1 MGSNVDIELLAGLD
15 LTASEKQIISDILKL
30 NKMILANGKN
40 NINLK
45 IGEIDTKE
53 LDSALNKINTQ
64 AKLGNTIFQQFG
76 ATLKGAFKTFTMAN
90 MLQDA
95 IYKTIA
101 AGKQSIETVKALD
114 DAATSLRMAT
124 GDSYES
130 VKKLMDQYNRMGQAL
145 GAVTTDVSSAADAWL
160 RQGHSIEDTNKLIKD
175 SMVLS
180 KVSNLNSADSTKYLT
195 SAMQGYKV
203 AVDDVARVVD
213 KLSAVDL
220 ESATD
225 AGGLAEAIS
234 RTSESANIAGVS
246 LDRLLGMVATV
257 GEVTQKQMS
266 SIGESY
272 KTIFSRM
279 RDVKDSK
286 LSIIGDDGEIEDIS
300 NVEIALNELG
310 IKLRDSNKEFRNFQT
325 VLDEVAASWGSY
337 SSVQQGAI
345 AKAFSGVRQQENFLV
360 LMENWDKV
368 KEYTD
373 IAANSA
379 GTAEEKFNYYL
390 ESLESKTNS
399 LKASVEELASTTISK
414 ELYASVL
421 DVTKSIVDATTE
433 TGLLK
438 GSLIGLGTAGSIYG
452 FQQLSIFAG
461 KAALEFTKFSEALT
475 LINAGSVSQ
484 NSMQRLLDLTNGLSA
499 SQTKLLLT
507 SQNLTNAQR
516 IQILMNQG
524 LTNAQA
530 TNKLQTLGLATA
542 EAGATTTTMTLTGAL
557 KGLWATLMA
566 NPFVL
571 IATTVTAG
579 AMAFISYENHIKK
592 VKEETADAASQI
604 RSSIDETINK
614 YSAQK
619 EAIDSLSGR
628 FTELSK
634 GVDDYGNNVSLTN
647 EQMDE
652 YHGLIQKLVDINPS
666 IVKGYDDQNQAIVN
680 KNTVLSETI
689 RLLERERQ
697 LELEKETSSDKLET
711 VGTDTV
717 NKRNDLYGIGSPYDK
732 SGNFRLDTVS
742 GQATRFGVEAAKLF
756 NDESVKAFYDYTNS
770 RPFEK
775 MYGKSDW
782 LKTFGFDVADEDMDL
797 DIQGFME
804 RNIGVFAKNMD
815 DILSKAGIDSK
826 SEQARSL
833 KMYVQEWQTLD
844 SELKSL
850 DGTYIDSYLQ
860 KIPQLV
866 DGYGE
871 LTDAQKSFVDN
882 YVKDN
887 FSAEDL
893 MNNATKV
900 KASIIGMVESI
911 SDDPQIKSGINDLF
925 ALNAKDLDV
934 TEYAKQ
940 YNDILNRIISQLNLS
955 DTDANKL
962 RFNLTVDT
970 DDLVEKYNNAIASAK
985 GKFGQDETNFFK
997 ANSINTPEEIDRW
1010 LEIAQG
1016 AKTATEAEKDYI
1028 EQSKNVE
1035 LPVSKEDVIASI
1047 NSMSE
1052 GFESLDKIMT
1062 SMKDK
1067 KPFDYTLLDDKKFKD
1082 NFGGLKE
1089 EYTDFVEIVSK
1100 SPKDVKGAQSAFDNL
1115 TTAWIDS
1122 KLALK
1127 GYTEENANMIASGLR
1142 NMGVTNAEEVVTNRL
1157 AIAHEKLAAEK
1168 YYNENA
1174 SNDLENSTM
1183 SEIDAFVNE
1192 GIAAGVSQQSM
1203 SQLALEKLSVNDI
1216 KIDTASDIDQVIA
1229 LANAAG
1235 ASTSALDQ
1243 LARAKS
1249 VFASINSAIAKGTT
1263 QLANPSM
1270 GAPVAAGIT
1279 MAAEMLKS
1287 NTMADLSEA
1296 QKTLEDIA
1304 NGTFDYGIKI
1314 NPDDFKKTTYSGPNA
1329 GKAGGSGKDKNKKDP
1344 TGFDWIDVQA
1354 KQSQKNVEKVQDQM
1368 NDVSNWKPKNTLTD
1382 TAISEMGK
1390 QIEALQVQ
1398 ADAYQAEADS
1408 YGLSPTYIDKIK
1420 NGALEI
1426 EDITDEVVA
1435 KNVKGYQEA
1444 YNKAEDFRDKIDD
1457 VKRSMKELAQSKLD
1471 NIINDF
1477 DSLVSLMEKY
1487 SSYNKSLIELQK
1499 DLGVEISNTD
1509 YENLIDQQKGIY
1521 DELQSKY
1528 KTLSNELHNAVSAGA
1543 IKVGSQEWRKY
1554 NEELIDVNNS
1564 MNDVVS
1570 NMNDFRKSMIDL
1582 PFEELE
1588 RITNATS
1595 RVNNEISSM
1604 LDLIGDEGL
1613 TDGGMVTSRGLAK
1626 LALLGKQLANAKQ
1639 ETANYGEAIEA
1650 VEEAYSNGTLTQ
1662 AEYTERINEYSS
1674 AQLSAVNATKEA
1686 QDAILQFRYDAIQAE
1701 IDDMKDL
1708 ISAKK
1713 EALQMEKDYQDYL
1726 DGVNK
1731 KQTDINNLQA
1741 KIDELSLRSDPA
1753 DRAAISQRL
1762 QLEKQLKEAKDE
1774 LAKQQADYAFD
1785 KTLEGLDKQGEEF
1798 EKSKNEELETLK
1810 TSTDAQQ
1817 KVIENYLGKV
1827 KKDYQIVYNTLTKY
1841 GTDYGITMTDE
1852 LTSPWDSASSAVDMF
1867 QSAVGDAISQI
1878 NSDIANIDLS
1888 KLTELVSTMQGFSAT
1903 GSSSSFEDVT
1913 GSGSWQKTSKG
1924 WWYGN
1929 SNDDYVSDGV
1939 YTIGGKQYNFNEDG
1953 YMKSGWDESTGQW
1966 RYFEPENGQ
1975 MVKSTWR
1982 KGADGKEYYLK
1993 SDGTMAT
2000 DMAIKSKSENG
2011 YYYVNDDGVPEGGLL
2026 SYDEVKQRKITVG
2039 YKNGTRNSKP
2049 GLKHVGEDGPELIVT
2064 KDGIPIL
2071 SSVGGDTIFPNE
2083 MVKKLWELGNN
2094 PLGAEKLR
2102 QNFMPNVT
2110 IPKYDFSN
2118 IKTVS
2123 REPVT
2128 VEINTPLI
2136 TVEGSADEKTLMKCG
2151 QMITSAMK
2159 NDLPRYITNGNKK
2172 SYLKN

>member
-15 LTASEKQIISDILKL
+15 LTASEKQLISDILKL
-30 NKMILANGKN
+30 NKMILASGKG

-45 IGEIDTKE
+45 IGEIDTKQVKE
-53 LDSALNKINTQ
+53 LENALNDIN
-64 AKLGNTIFQQFG
+64 ARVRVGNSVFQQFG
-76 ATLKGAFKTFTMAN
+76 STLEDAFRTYTMAN

-95 IYKTIA
+95 IHKVIA
-101 AGKQSIETVKALD
+101 SGKESVETVKALD

-130 VKKLMDQYNRMGQAL
+130 VKRLMKQYNDMGQTL
-145 GAVTTDVSSAADAWL
+145 GAITTDVSNAADAWL
-160 RQGHSIEDTNKLIKD
+160 RQGHTIDDTNKLIKD

-203 AVDDVARVVD
+203 AVDDVSKVVD

-225 AGGLAEAIS
+225 AAGLAEAMS
-234 RTSESANIAGVS
+234 RTSESANIANVS
-246 LDRLLGMVATV
+246 MDRLIGMIATV
-257 GEVTQKQMS
+257 GEVTQKSMS

-279 RDVKDSK
+279 RDIKDSK
-286 LSIIGDDGEIEDIS
+286 LSILGDDGEIEDIS
-300 NVEIALNELG
+300 NVEIVLNQLG

-325 VLDEVAASWGSY
+325 VLDEVAGSWGTY
-337 SSVQQGAI
+337 TSVQQAAI

-368 KEYTD
+368 KEYTE

-379 GTAEEKFNYYL
+379 GTAEEKFGYYL
-390 ESLESKTNS
+390 ESLEAKTNS
-399 LKASVEELASTTISK
+399 LKASMEELASTTISK
-414 ELYASVL
+414 ELYASIL
-421 DVTKSIVDATTE
+421 DTTKSVVDFTNE

-438 GSLIGLGTAGSIYG
+438 GALAGLGTAGALYT
-452 FQQLSIFAG
+452 FQQLSLFIG
-461 KAALEFTKFSEALT
+461 KTALELTKFSDALEVIKT
-475 LINAGSVSQ
+475 VNATS
-484 NSMQRLLDLTNGLSA
+484 NMQKLLDLTSGLST
-499 SQTKLLLT
+499 SQTKLLLST
-507 SQNLTNAQR
+507 TNLTNAQR
-516 IQILMNQG
+516 IQILTNQG
-524 LTNAQA
+524 LTEAQA
-530 TNKLQTLGLATA
+530 LTKLSTMGLVSADGTATV
-542 EAGATTTTMTLTGAL
+542 ATTTLSGAL

-566 NPFVL
+566 NPLVL
-571 IATTVTAG
+571 VATGVTAG
-579 AMAFISYENHIKK
+579 IMAFTTYENHIKK
-592 VKEETADAASQI
+592 VKEETAEAASKI

-614 YSAQK
+614 YSTQK
-619 EAIDSLSGR
+619 DAINNLSDR
-628 FTELSK
+628 FTELSS
-634 GVDDYGNNVSLTN
+634 GVDDYGNNISLTN

-652 YHGLIQKLVDINPS
+652 YHGIIKKLVEINPS
-666 IVKGYDDQNQAIVN
+666 IVKGYDDQSQAIVN

-697 LELEKETSSDKLET
+697 LELEKETSTDKLET
-711 VGTDTV
+711 IGSDTI
-717 NKRNDLYGIGSPYDK
+717 NKRDELYGIGSPYDK

-742 GQATRFGVEAAKLF
+742 GQATRFGIEAAKLF
-756 NDESVKAFYDYTNS
+756 NEESVKAFYDYTNS

-782 LKTFGFDVADEDMDL
+782 LKIFGFDVADNDMNL

-815 DILSKAGIDSK
+815 DILQKAGIDPRSK
-826 SEQARSL
+826 QARSL

-844 SELKSL
+844 HELKSL

-871 LTDAQKSFVDN
+871 LTDAQKSFIDN
-882 YVKDN
+882 YVKNN
-887 FSAEDL
+887 FTAEDL
-893 MNNATKV
+893 KNNATNV
-900 KASIIGMVESI
+900 KASILGMVESV
-911 SDDPQIKSGINDLF
+911 SDDPQIKKGINDLF

-934 TEYAKQ
+934 SDYAKQ
-940 YNDILNRIISQLNLS
+940 YNDILNKIISQLNLS

-962 RFNLTVDT
+962 RINLTVDT
-970 DDLVEKYNNAIASAK
+970 DNLVEKYNNAIASAK
-985 GKFGQDETNFFK
+985 GKFGQDETGFFK
-997 ANSINTPEEIDRW
+997 ANSINTHEEIDRW
-1010 LEIAQG
+1010 LKIAQG
-1016 AKTATEAEKDYI
+1016 AKTATEAEKAYI

-1035 LPVSKEDVIASI
+1035 LPISKQEVIASI

-1067 KPFDYTLLDDKKFKD
+1067 KPFDYALLNDKKFQD

-1089 EYTDFVEIVSK
+1089 EYADFVETVSK

-1127 GYTEENANMIASGLR
+1127 GYTDENANMIASMLK
-1142 NMGVTNAEEVVTNRL
+1142 NMGVTNAEEVVANRL
-1157 AIAHEKLAAEK
+1157 TIAHEKLAAEK

-1174 SNDLENSTM
+1174 TESLKDKTM
-1183 SEIDAFVNE
+1183 SEIDALVNE
-1192 GIAAGVSQQSM
+1192 GVAAGVSQQAM
-1203 SQLALEKLSVNDI
+1203 SQLALKKLSVNDI

-1235 ASTSALDQ
+1235 ASTSALGQ

-1249 VFASINSAIAKGTT
+1249 AFASINSAIAKGTA
-1263 QLANPSM
+1263 QLANPSI
-1270 GAPVAAGIT
+1270 GAPIAAGLT
-1279 MAAEMLKS
+1279 VATEMLNS
-1287 NTMADLSEA
+1287 NTMAELSEA

-1314 NPDDFKKTTYSGPNA
+1314 NADDFKKATYNGPKSS
-1329 GKAGGSGKDKNKKDP
+1329 KAGGKEKKQKDP
-1344 TGFDWIDVQA
+1344 TPFDWIKVQA
-1354 KQSQKNVEKVQDQM
+1354 EQAQKKVEKAQNQM

-1382 TAISEMGK
+1382 TAISEMSK
-1390 QIEALQVQ
+1390 QIEALQAQ

-1426 EDITDEVVA
+1426 ENITDEVVA

-1444 YNKAEDFRDKIDD
+1444 YNKAEEFRDKIDD

-1499 DLGVEISNTD
+1499 DLGEEISNTD
-1509 YENLIDQQKGIY
+1509 YEKLIDQQKGIY

-1528 KTLSNELHNAVSAGA
+1528 KTLSDELHNAVSNGA
-1543 IKVGSQEWRKY
+1543 IKVGTQEWKKY
-1554 NEELIDVNNS
+1554 NEELIDINNS

-1570 NMNDFRKSMIDL
+1570 NMNDFRKSMINL

-1588 RITNATS
+1588 RLSKATD
-1595 RVNNEISSM
+1595 RVNNEMST
-1604 LDLIGDEGL
+1604 LLKLIGNDGL
-1613 TDGGMVTSRGLAK
+1613 TDGGMVTSKGLAK

-1639 ETANYGEAIEA
+1639 EVANYGEAIEA

-1662 AEYTERINEYSS
+1662 AEYNDKINEYSS
-1674 AQLSAVNATKEA
+1674 AQMSAVNATKEA

-1701 IDDMKDL
+1701 IDDMNNL
-1708 ISAKK
+1708 IDAKK
-1713 EALQMEKDYQDYL
+1713 KALQAEKDYQDYL
-1726 DGVNK
+1726 DKING
-1731 KQTDINNLQA
+1731 KQTDIANLQK
-1741 KIDELSLRSDPA
+1741 KIDELSLSDES
-1753 DRAAISQRL
+1753 DRKAYAQKL
-1762 QLEKQLKEAKDE
+1762 QLENDLKKAKEE
-1774 LAKQQADYAFD
+1774 LAKTQADYAFD
-1785 KTLEGLDKQGEEF
+1785 KTLESLDKQGEEF
-1798 EKSKNEELETLK
+1798 EKAKNEELETLK
-1810 TSTDAQQ
+1810 SNTDAQE
-1817 KVIENYLGKV
+1817 KVIKDYLGKV
-1827 KKDYQIVYNTLTKY
+1827 EKDHKIVYNTLTQY
-1841 GTDYGITMTDE
+1841 GKSYGITMTDE
-1852 LTSPWDSASSAVDMF
+1852 LTSPWNSATSAMSTF

-1878 NSDIANIDLS
+1878 NIDIANIDLS
-1888 KLTELVSTMQGFSAT
+1888 KLTEMVSTMSGFSAN
-1903 GSSSSFEDVT
+1903 GSGASFEDVT
-1913 GSGSWQKTSKG
+1913 GSGTWQKTSKG

-1953 YMKSGWDESTGQW
+1953 YMKSGWDQSTGQW

-2011 YYYVNDDGVPEGGLL
+2011 YYYVNGDGVPEGGLL
-2026 SYDEVKQRKITVG
+2026 SYDDVKKRKITVG

-2049 GLKHVGEDGPELIVT
+2049 GLKEVNENGPELIVARNGT
-2064 KDGIPIL
+2064 VL
-2071 SSVGGDTIFPNE
+2071 NSVGGDTIFDNE
-2083 MVKKLWELGNN
+2083 SLNRLWDISHN
-2094 PLGAEKLR
+2094 PASFEGFR
-2102 QNFMPNVT
+2102 QNFIPNIT

-2118 IKTVS
+2118 IKTVEKQPIVNLDVAFNVQGDANKS
-2123 REPVT
+2123 TLAECKNMIEDYGKNTFPKIVDERI
-2128 VEINTPLI
+2128 INH
-2136 TVEGSADEKTLMKCG
+2136 
-2151 QMITSAMK
+2151 
-2159 NDLPRYITNGNKK
+2159 
-2172 SYLKN
+2172 

>member
-30 NKMILANGKN
+30 NKMILASGKG
-40 NINLK
+40 NISLK
-45 IGEIDTKE
+45 IGEIDTKNVKE
-53 LDSALNKINTQ
+53 LENVLNNIN
-64 AKLGNTIFQQFG
+64 ARVRVGNSVFQQFG
-76 ATLKGAFKTFTMAN
+76 STLEDAFRTYTMAN
-90 MLQDA
+90 LLQDA
-95 IYKTIA
+95 IHKVIA
-101 AGKQSIETVKALD
+101 SGKESIETVKALD

-124 GDSYES
+124 GESYES
-130 VKKLMDQYNRMGQAL
+130 VKRLMSQYNDMGQTL
-145 GAVTTDVSSAADAWL
+145 GAITTDVSNAADAWL
-160 RQGHSIEDTNKLIKD
+160 RQGHTIDDTNKLIKD

-225 AGGLAEAIS
+225 AAGLAEAMS
-234 RTSESANIAGVS
+234 RTSESANIANVS
-246 LDRLLGMVATV
+246 MDRLIGMIATV
-257 GEVTQKQMS
+257 GEVTQKSMS

-279 RDVKDSK
+279 RDIKDSK
-286 LSIIGDDGEIEDIS
+286 LSIVGDDGEIEDIS
-300 NVEIALNELG
+300 NVEIVLNELG
-310 IKLRDSNKEFRNFQT
+310 IKLRDSNQEFRNFQD
-325 VLDEVAASWGSY
+325 VLDDVAGSWGSY
-337 SSVQQGAI
+337 SSVQQAAI

-368 KEYTD
+368 TEYTEV
-373 IAANSA
+373 AANSA
-379 GTAEEKFNYYL
+379 GTAEEKFGYYL

-399 LKASVEELASTTISK
+399 LKASMEDLASTTISK
-414 ELYASVL
+414 ELYASIL
-421 DVTKSIVDATTE
+421 DTTKSVVDFTSE

-438 GSLIGLGTAGSIYG
+438 GALTGLGTAGALYT
-452 FQQLSIFAG
+452 FQQLSLLIG
-461 KAALEFTKFSEALT
+461 KTALELTKFSEALEVIKT
-475 LINAGSVSQ
+475 VNATS
-484 NSMQRLLDLTNGLSA
+484 SMQKLLDLTSGLST
-499 SQTKLLLT
+499 SQTKLLLST
-507 SQNLTNAQR
+507 TNLTNAQR

-524 LTNAQA
+524 LTESQA
-530 TNKLQTLGLATA
+530 VTKLSTMGLVSANGTATV
-542 EAGATTTTMTLTGAL
+542 ATTTLTGAL

-571 IATTVTAG
+571 VATGVTAG
-579 AMAFISYENHIKK
+579 IMAFTTYENHIKK
-592 VKEETADAASQI
+592 IKEETAEAASQI
-604 RSSIDETINK
+604 RSSIDESINK
-614 YSAQK
+614 YNNQK

-711 VGTDTV
+711 VGADAV
-717 NKRNDLYGIGSPYDK
+717 NKRDDLYGIGSPYDK

-756 NDESVKAFYDYTNS
+756 NEESVKAFYDYTNS

-815 DILSKAGIDSK
+815 DILSKAGIDPR

-893 MNNATKV
+893 KNNATGV

-970 DDLVEKYNNAIASAK
+970 DDLVEKYNSAIESAK
-985 GKFGQDETNFFK
+985 GKFGQDETNFFE

-1016 AKTATEAEKDYI
+1016 AKTATEAEKAYI

-1052 GFESLDKIMT
+1052 GFESLDNIMT

-1067 KPFDYTLLDDKKFKD
+1067 KPFDYGLLNDKKFQD
-1082 NFGGLKE
+1082 NFGELGE
-1089 EYTDFVEIVSK
+1089 AYTDFIETVSN

-1115 TTAWIDS
+1115 TTTWIDS

-1127 GYTEENANMIASGLR
+1127 GYTEENASMIASMLK
-1142 NMGVTNAEEVVTNRL
+1142 NMGVANAEEVVANRV
-1157 AIAHEKLAAEK
+1157 AMAHEKLAAEK

-1174 SNDLENSTM
+1174 SDDLANATM
-1183 SEIDAFVNE
+1183 SEVDAFVNE
-1192 GIAAGVSQQSM
+1192 GVAAGVSQQAM
-1203 SQLALEKLSVNDI
+1203 SLLALEKLSVNDI

-1235 ASTSALDQ
+1235 ASTSALEQ

-1249 VFASINSAIAKGTT
+1249 AFSSINSAIAKSTA
-1263 QLANPSM
+1263 QLANPSL
-1270 GAPVAAGIT
+1270 GAPVVAGLT
-1279 MAAEMLKS
+1279 MAAEMLNN
-1287 NTMADLSEA
+1287 NTMAELSEA
-1296 QKTLEDIA
+1296 QKTLEGIA
-1304 NGTFDYGIKI
+1304 DGTFDYGVKF
-1314 NPDDFKKTTYSGPNA
+1314 NADDYKKATYNGPNA
-1329 GKAGGSGKDKNKKDP
+1329 SKAGGSKDKNKKDP
-1344 TGFDWIDVQA
+1344 TRFDWIDVQA
-1354 KQSQKNVEKVQDQM
+1354 KQSQKNVEKVQDQL

-1444 YNKAEDFRDKIDD
+1444 YNKAEDLRDKIDD
-1457 VKRSMKELAQSKLD
+1457 VTRSMKELAKSKLD

-1499 DLGVEISNTD
+1499 DLGEEISNTD

-1521 DELQSKY
+1521 DELQNKY
-1528 KTLSNELHNAVSAGA
+1528 KTLSDELHNAVSSKA

-1588 RITNATS
+1588 KITNATS

-1604 LDLIGDEGL
+1604 LELIGSDGL
-1613 TDGGMVTSRGLAK
+1613 IDGGMETSKGLTR
-1626 LALLGKQLANAKQ
+1626 LALLGKQLGNAKQ
-1639 ETANYGEAIEA
+1639 EVANYGEAIEA

-1674 AQLSAVNATKEA
+1674 AQLSAVSATKEA

-1701 IDDMKDL
+1701 IDDMKNL

-1713 EALQMEKDYQDYL
+1713 EALQTEKDYQDYL
-1726 DGVNK
+1726 DQING
-1731 KQTDINNLQA
+1731 KQKDISNLQA
-1741 KIDELSLRSDPA
+1741 KIDELSLST
-1753 DRAAISQRL
+1753 DRKDIAQRL
-1762 QLEKQLKEAKDE
+1762 QLEKDMADAKEE
-1774 LAKQQADYAFD
+1774 LAKTQADYAFD
-1785 KTLEGLDKQGEEF
+1785 QTLESLDKQSEEF
-1798 EKSKNEELETLK
+1798 EDSKNKELETLK
-1810 TSTDAQQ
+1810 SSTDEQH

-1878 NSDIANIDLS
+1878 NIDIASIDLS
-1888 KLTELVSTMQGFSAT
+1888 KLTEMVSTMQGFSAT
-1903 GSSSSFEDVT
+1903 GGGNSFEDVT

-1953 YMKSGWDESTGQW
+1953 YMKSGWDDSTGQW

-2011 YYYVNDDGVPEGGLL
+2011 YYYVNDEGVPEGGLL

-2039 YKNGTRNSKP
+2039 YKNGTQNSKP
-2049 GLKHVGEDGPELIVT
+2049 GLKLVNEDGPEIIVT
-2064 KDGIPIL
+2064 KDGTVL
-2071 SSVGGDTIFPNE
+2071 NSVGGDTVFPND
-2083 MVKKLWELGNN
+2083 MVKKLWELGNSS
-2094 PLGAEKLR
+2094 LGAEKLR
-2102 QNFMPNVT
+2102 QNFMPNIVT
-2110 IPKYDFSN
+2110 PKYDFSN
-2118 IKTVS
+2118 IKTVE
-2123 REPVT
+2123 RQPV
-2128 VEINTPLI
+2128 VNLDVAFNVQGDANANTL
-2136 TVEGSADEKTLMKCG
+2136 AACKTMLVDYG
-2151 QMITSAMK
+2151 K
-2159 NDLPRYITNGNKK
+2159 NELPKYAVGNKK
-2172 SYLKN
+2172 GL

>member
-30 NKMILANGKN
+30 NKMILASGKG
-40 NINLK
+40 NISLK
-45 IGEIDTKE
+45 IGEIDTKNVKE
-53 LDSALNKINTQ
+53 LENVLNNIN
-64 AKLGNTIFQQFG
+64 ARVRVGNSVFQQFG
-76 ATLKGAFKTFTMAN
+76 STLEDAFRTYTMAN
-90 MLQDA
+90 LLQDA
-95 IYKTIA
+95 IHKVIA
-101 AGKQSIETVKALD
+101 SGKESIETVKALD

-124 GDSYES
+124 GESYES
-130 VKKLMDQYNRMGQAL
+130 VKRLMSQYNDMGQTL
-145 GAVTTDVSSAADAWL
+145 GAITTDVSNAADAWL
-160 RQGHSIEDTNKLIKD
+160 RQGHTIDDTNKLIKD

-225 AGGLAEAIS
+225 AAGLAEAMS
-234 RTSESANIAGVS
+234 RTSESANIANVS
-246 LDRLLGMVATV
+246 MDRLIGMIATV
-257 GEVTQKQMS
+257 GEVTQKSMS

-279 RDVKDSK
+279 RDIKDSK
-286 LSIIGDDGEIEDIS
+286 LSIVGDDGEIEDIS
-300 NVEIALNELG
+300 NVEIVLNELG
-310 IKLRDSNKEFRNFQT
+310 IKLRDSNQEFRNFQD
-325 VLDEVAASWGSY
+325 VLDDVAGSWGSY
-337 SSVQQGAI
+337 SSVQQAAI

-368 KEYTD
+368 AEYTE

-379 GTAEEKFNYYL
+379 GTAEEKFGYYL
-390 ESLESKTNS
+390 ESLEAKTNS
-399 LKASVEELASTTISK
+399 LKASMEDLASTTISK
-414 ELYASVL
+414 ELYASIL
-421 DVTKSIVDATTE
+421 DTTKSVVDFTNE

-438 GSLIGLGTAGSIYG
+438 GALAGLGTAGALYT
-452 FQQLSIFAG
+452 FQQLSMFIG
-461 KAALEFTKFSEALT
+461 KTALELTKFSDALEVIKT
-475 LINAGSVSQ
+475 VNATS
-484 NSMQRLLDLTNGLSA
+484 NMQKLLDLTSGLST
-499 SQTKLLLT
+499 SQTKLLLST
-507 SQNLTNAQR
+507 TNLTNAQR

-524 LTNAQA
+524 LTESQA
-530 TNKLQTLGLATA
+530 VTKLSTMGLVSANGTATV
-542 EAGATTTTMTLTGAL
+542 ATTTLTGAL

-566 NPFVL
+566 NPLVL
-571 IATTVTAG
+571 VATGVTAG
-579 AMAFISYENHIKK
+579 IMAFTTYENHIKK
-592 VKEETADAASQI
+592 VKEDTAEAASQI

-614 YSAQK
+614 YNTQK
-619 EAIDSLSGR
+619 DAIDSLSGR
-628 FTELSK
+628 FTELAS
-634 GVDDYGNNVSLTN
+634 GVDEYGNNISLTN
-647 EQMDE
+647 EQMGE
-652 YHGLIQKLVDINPS
+652 YNGLIKKLVEINPS

-680 KNTVLSETI
+680 KNTALSETI
-689 RLLERERQ
+689 KLLERERQ
-697 LELEKETSSDKLET
+697 LELEKETSSDKLKT
-711 VGTDTV
+711 IGTDTV
-717 NKRNDLYGIGSPYDK
+717 NKRNELYGIGSPYDK
-732 SGNFRLDTVS
+732 SGDFKLDTVS
-742 GQATRFGVEAAKLF
+742 GQATRFGIEAAKLF
-756 NDESVKAFYDYTNS
+756 NEESVKAFYDYTNS

-782 LKTFGFDVADEDMDL
+782 LKIFGINVADDDLNL

-815 DILSKAGIDSK
+815 DILQKAGIDSR
-826 SEQARSL
+826 SEQARNL

-844 SELKSL
+844 NELKSL
-850 DGTYIDSYLQ
+850 DSTYIDSFLQ
-860 KIPQLV
+860 KIPQLE
-866 DGYGE
+866 DAYGN
-871 LTDAQKSFVDN
+871 LTVAQKSFIDS

-887 FSAEDL
+887 FTADDL

-900 KASIIGMVESI
+900 KASIIGMVKSI
-911 SDDPQIKSGINDLF
+911 SDDPQIKKGINDLF

-934 TEYAKQ
+934 TDYAKQ

-970 DDLVEKYNNAIASAK
+970 NDLVKKYNNAIESAK
-985 GKFGQDETNFFK
+985 GKFGQDETGFFK

-1010 LEIAQG
+1010 FKIAQG
-1016 AKTATEAEKDYI
+1016 AKTATEAEKAYI
-1028 EQSKNVE
+1028 EQSKKVE
-1035 LPVSKEDVIASI
+1035 LPISKQEVIASI

-1052 GFESLDKIMT
+1052 GFESLDKIMS

-1067 KPFDYTLLDDKKFKD
+1067 KPFDYALLDDKKFKE

-1089 EYTDFVEIVSK
+1089 EYADFVETVSK

-1127 GYTEENANMIASGLR
+1127 GYTDENANMIASMLK
-1142 NMGVTNAEEVVTNRL
+1142 NMGVTNAEEVVANRL

-1174 SNDLENSTM
+1174 TESLKDKTM
-1183 SEIDAFVNE
+1183 SEIDALVNE
-1192 GIAAGVSQQSM
+1192 GVAAGVSQQAM
-1203 SQLALEKLSVNDI
+1203 SLFALEKLSVNDI

-1235 ASTSALDQ
+1235 ASTSALEQ

-1249 VFASINSAIAKGTT
+1249 AFASINSAIAKGTE
-1263 QLANPSM
+1263 QLANPSI

-1287 NTMADLSEA
+1287 NTIADLNEA

-1314 NPDDFKKTTYSGPNA
+1314 NADDFKKATYSGPKSQNA
-1329 GKAGGSGKDKNKKDP
+1329 GGKEKKKKEFEEK
-1344 TGFDWIDVQA
+1344 FDWIKVQA
-1354 KQSQKNVEKVQDQM
+1354 EQAQKKVEKAQDQM
-1368 NDVSNWKPKNTLTD
+1368 NDVSNWKPKNTLSD
-1382 TAISEMGK
+1382 TAITEMSK
-1390 QIEALQVQ
+1390 QIEALQAQ

-1408 YGLSPTYIDKIK
+1408 YGLSPSYIDKIK

-1426 EDITDEVVA
+1426 ENITDEVVA

-1499 DLGVEISNTD
+1499 DLGEEISNTD
-1509 YENLIDQQKGIY
+1509 YEKLIDQQKGIY

-1528 KTLSNELHNAVSAGA
+1528 KTLSNELHNAVSNGA
-1543 IKVGSQEWRKY
+1543 IKVGTQEWKKY
-1554 NEELIDVNNS
+1554 NEELIDINKS

-1570 NMNDFRKSMIDL
+1570 NLNDFRKSMINL

-1588 RITNATS
+1588 RLSKATD
-1595 RVNNEISSM
+1595 RVNNEINSM
-1604 LDLIGDEGL
+1604 LKLIGNDGL
-1613 TDGGMVTSRGLAK
+1613 TDGGMVTSKGLAK
-1626 LALLGKQLANAKQ
+1626 LALLGKQLSNAKQ
-1639 ETANYGEAIEA
+1639 EVANYGEAIEA

-1662 AEYTERINEYSS
+1662 AEYNEKLNEYSS
-1674 AQLSAVNATKEA
+1674 AQMSAVNATKEA

-1701 IDDMKDL
+1701 IDDMNKL

-1713 EALQMEKDYQDYL
+1713 KALQTEKDYQDYL
-1726 DGVNK
+1726 DSVNK

-1741 KIDELSLRSDPA
+1741 KIDELSLRSDPT
-1753 DRAAISQRL
+1753 DRAAIAQRL
-1762 QLEKQLKEAKDE
+1762 QLEKQLKDAKDE
-1774 LAKQQADYAFD
+1774 LAKQQADYAYD
-1785 KTLEGLDKQGEEF
+1785 KMLESLDKQGEEY

-1810 TSTDAQQ
+1810 SNTDAQE
-1817 KVIENYLGKV
+1817 KVVKDYLGKV
-1827 KKDYQIVYNTLTKY
+1827 EKDHKIVYNTLTQY
-1841 GTDYGITMTDE
+1841 GKSYGITMTDE
-1852 LTSPWDSASSAVDMF
+1852 LTSPWDSATSAMSTF

-1878 NSDIANIDLS
+1878 NIDIASIDLS
-1888 KLTELVSTMQGFSAT
+1888 KLTEMVSTISGFSAN
-1903 GSSSSFEDVT
+1903 GSGASFEDVT
-1913 GSGSWQKTSKG
+1913 GSGTWQKTSKG

-1953 YMKSGWDESTGQW
+1953 YMKSGWDQSTGQW
-1966 RYFEPENGQ
+1966 RYFEPKNGQ

-1993 SDGTMAT
+1993 SDGSMAT
-2000 DMAIKSKSENG
+2000 DMAIKSKTENG
-2011 YYYVNDDGVPEGGLL
+2011 YYYVNGDGIPEGGLL
-2026 SYDEVKQRKITVG
+2026 TYDEVKQRKITVG
-2039 YKNGTRNSKP
+2039 YKSGTTNSKP
-2049 GLKHVGEDGPELIVT
+2049 GLKYVNENGPELIVA
-2064 KDGIPIL
+2064 KNGSVL
-2071 SSVGGDTIFPNE
+2071 NSVGGDTIFDNE
-2083 MVKKLWELGNN
+2083 STKRLWEFAHN
-2094 PLGAEKLR
+2094 PELFESFKKSIGAI
-2102 QNFMPNVT
+2102 NINV
-2110 IPKYDFSN
+2110 PKYDFSN

-2151 QMITSAMK
+2151 QMITSAIK
-2159 NDLPRYITNGNKK
+2159 NDLPRYITENGKR
-2172 SYLKN
+2172 SHLK